1 MTSRRSMLAVTPPT
15 VDVTGIGGIDTHR
28 EEET

>member
-1 MTSRRSMLAVTPPT
+1 MLAVTPPT
-15 VDVTGIGGIDTHR
+15 VDVTGIDGIDTHR